1 MSMKSHSQ
9 LAKIIE
15 ILTVLNPTSPDD
27 PIDAKTIASCDGDL
41 TPDQVS
47 PYLSILRYTDYLA
60 RVGTLNRYA
69 LYIRTRKLLPTRT
82 VSIQRRYKRRLDS
95 RSAKDYT
102 PSPQKIA
109 REVSKTVIAALRQEL
124 RPRGLSSP
132 PPKTS
137 RQLTLFNLV

>member
-15 ILTVLNPTSPDD
+15 ILTVINPINPDD
-27 PIDAKTIASCDGDL
+27 PIDAKTMAVLANL
-41 TPDQVS
+41 TPEQVS
-47 PYLSILRYTDYLA
+47 PCLSILRYTGYLA

-69 LYIRTRKLLPTRT
+69 LYIRTHKPLPSRT
-82 VSIQRRYKRRLDS
+82 ASIQRRYKRRLDR

-109 REVSKTVIAALRQEL
+109 REVSRTVIASLRQEL

>member
-1 MSMKSHSQ
+1 MSMKNHSQ

-27 PIDAKTIASCDGDL
+27 PIDAKTMAVFANL
-41 TPDQVS
+41 TPEQVS
-47 PYLSILRYTDYLA
+47 PCLSILRYTGYLA
-60 RVGTLNRYA
+60 WVGTLNRYA
-69 LYIRTRKLLPTRT
+69 LYIRTHKPLPTRAA
-82 VSIQRRYKRRLDS
+82 SIEKRYKRRLDR
-95 RSAKDYT
+95 RSSKDYT

-109 REVSKTVIAALRQEL
+109 RAVSKTVIAALRHEL

-137 RQLTLFNLV
+137 RQLTLFNII

>member
-1 MSMKSHSQ
+1 M
-9 LAKIIE
+9 
-15 ILTVLNPTSPDD
+15 T
-27 PIDAKTIASCDGDL
+27 PIDAKTMAVLANL
-41 TPDQVS
+41 TPEQVS
-47 PYLSILRYTDYLA
+47 PSLSILRYTGYLA

-69 LYIRTRKLLPTRT
+69 LYIRTHKPLPTRT
-82 VSIQRRYKRRLDS
+82 ASIQSRYQQRLDR
-95 RSAKDYT
+95 RSAKDYI

-109 REVSKTVIAALRQEL
+109 REVSKTVIAAPRQEL